1 MKKSIFRRLCKLN
14 RMAAPLAP
22 KGELNRSIRT
32 LGRDGLA
39 SDAQGNANTVA
50 HLCMKVKPQSNSV
63 RGSFTAKTL
72 LRGNPAGSVVPF
84 GHAALGISTLSSP
97 RSGLRRPGERKTERA
112 AAKPQGAKR
121 RAAVAV
127 SGEAAERPM
136 EPEAVRASL
145 RVFAV
150 PPIPRTLLARRR
162 GCGNKTAPREC
173 VGPLCLG
180 ARCDVKPRGGPEG

>member
-112 AAKPQGAKR
+112 AAKPQTFHGYRTPLRGGGWGSGKPTRRETEGGGRGQRRSR
-121 RAAVAV
+121 RA
-127 SGEAAERPM
+127 
-136 EPEAVRASL
+136 
-145 RVFAV
+145 
-150 PPIPRTLLARRR
+150 TD
-162 GCGNKTAPREC
+162 
-173 VGPLCLG
+173 G
-180 ARCDVKPRGGPEG
+180 ARSGSRLPWRLCGLQCGLLQASKRPSFQ